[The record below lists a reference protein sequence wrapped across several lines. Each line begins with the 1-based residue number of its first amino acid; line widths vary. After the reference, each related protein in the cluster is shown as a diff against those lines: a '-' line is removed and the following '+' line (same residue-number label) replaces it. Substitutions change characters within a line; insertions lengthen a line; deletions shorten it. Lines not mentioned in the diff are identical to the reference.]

1 MFRSGPLPFAL
12 RLRSPFLVFLAI
24 FSYSVTIA
32 RSDSPETNMP
42 SAVVILAEGA
52 EEMEAVITID
62 VLRRGGVNVTVAGL
76 AGAGEVTCS
85 RDVVI
90 KPDTSLED
98 AVSSQYDAVI
108 IPGGLKGSEL
118 IGKSPAVKTLLQ
130 EQEKRGAYIAAICA
144 GPKALMSHGIF
155 KGKNLTSYPSFKDD
169 LSSGGYQYKEQRVVV
184 DDKLI
189 TSRGPGTAFE
199 FALAIVS
206 ALAGKEKADSLVAP
220 MLIKM

>member
-1 MFRSGPLPFAL
+1 
-12 RLRSPFLVFLAI
+12 
-24 FSYSVTIA
+24 
-32 RSDSPETNMP
+32 MP

-76 AGAGEVTCS
+76 AGAGEVKCS

-90 KPDTSLED
+90 KPDTSLD

-108 IPGGLKGSEL
+108 IPGGLKGSQL
-118 IGKSPAVKTLLQ
+118 IGESPVAKTLLQ

-155 KGKNLTSYPSFKDD
+155 KGKNLTSYPAFKED
-169 LSSGGYQYKEQRVVV
+169 LSSGGYQYSEQRVVV

-220 MLIKM
+220 MLIKNVNPFFQSFFFLLQKKSKILFWRVFQNKPESFKYNWCY